1 MGTQVLAADRSNTK
15 PNYVLSTV
23 AAGSVVSADF
33 NLYLFVGSAIQTQLN
48 GKTGQRMCMQALRE
62 ESWPNEPISG
72 DAFWASYDTATDTL
86 LIGSGADPTLTE
98 VMVAVIQASG
108 FSAAGVSNSAH
119 CKRMY
124 ELVLEDV
131 LKVA

>member
-1 MGTQVLAADRSNTK
+1 MGTQVVAADRSNTK

-23 AAGSVVSADF
+23 AAASVAPADG
-33 NLYLFVGSAIQTQLN
+33 NLYLFVGATIATQLN

-62 ESWPNEPISG
+62 ASWPNPVTAEFSWATYETVTNTLTIG
-72 DAFWASYDTATDTL
+72 NDA
-86 LIGSGADPTLTE
+86 GPTLTE
-98 VMVAVIQASG
+98 NMVAYIQG
-108 FSAAGVSNSAH
+108 LDFTPAGVSNSAH
-119 CKRMY
+119 CKRTF